1 MKQFS
6 LVFMILFLMSFAG
19 TVRAGDEVTITPDRV
34 RTWMTR
40 FLEESRDMLPDAE
53 VSFTRLNLP
62 ESFSVPAGDIQAQ
75 VVPSDT
81 DILSSRRFS
90 LTVYSD
96 GRPVDTRTVYGE
108 LQAVAQVVVLAGNV
122 RRGEVLDSRDL
133 FMTEMDITR
142 LRQPC
147 LDPEEVVGKTLRRS
161 GRRGDVLS
169 KRFLTTPDLVKRN
182 QVVTISLQKGGLFL
196 TARGV
201 ARKAGQKGETIR
213 VRNIG
218 SNREIFCRVTGP
230 NRVRVIF

>member
-6 LVFMILFLMSFAG
+6 LIFMILFLMSFAG

-34 RTWMTR
+34 RTWMGR

-96 GRPVDTRTVYGE
+96 GRPVDTRTVY
-108 LQAVAQVVVLAGNV
+108 
-122 RRGEVLDSRDL
+122 
-133 FMTEMDITR
+133 
-142 LRQPC
+142 
-147 LDPEEVVGKTLRRS
+147 
-161 GRRGDVLS
+161 
-169 KRFLTTPDLVKRN
+169 
-182 QVVTISLQKGGLFL
+182 
-196 TARGV
+196 
-201 ARKAGQKGETIR
+201 
-213 VRNIG
+213 
-218 SNREIFCRVTGP
+218 
-230 NRVRVIF
+230 